1 MEKMKSTRP
10 FSKSQEDF
18 LEALLMLEEK
28 GEPLETTKV
37 AHILGVSKPAVHQMG
52 HELIDRGLITRIDYG
67 DMALTDAGREVAVGT
82 LKRHRLLKRFFLLLG
97 VSEETA
103 EKDCCEVEHALS
115 DETIAQIEFFV
126 ASHASAGEAMEKNG

>member
-1 MEKMKSTRP
+1 
-10 FSKSQEDF
+10 
-18 LEALLMLEEK
+18 MLEEK

-37 AHILGVSKPAVHQMG
+37 AHMLGVSKPAVHQMG

-67 DMALTDAGREVAVGT
+67 DMALTDAGREVAENT
-82 LKRHRLLKRFFLLLG
+82 LKRHRLLKRFFLILG

-115 DETIAQIEFFV
+115 DETIGKIESFV
-126 ASHASAGEAMEKNG
+126 ASYAPTELTEKNG